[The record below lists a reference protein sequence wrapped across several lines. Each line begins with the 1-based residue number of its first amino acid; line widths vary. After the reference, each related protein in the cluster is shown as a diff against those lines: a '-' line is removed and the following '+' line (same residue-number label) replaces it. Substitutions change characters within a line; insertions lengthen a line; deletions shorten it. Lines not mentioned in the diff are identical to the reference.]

1 MFDEFKV
8 KLSTKFMRNIV
19 AKLLAKAIQKK
30 FGCKVKIQL
39 NELDVRVINGDTN
52 IKANVE
58 VKLDSQEFMKIMEAI
73 DMD

>member
-39 NELDVRVINGDTN
+39 NELDVQVINGETSV
-52 IKANVE
+52 KTNVE
-58 VKLDSQEFMKIMEAI
+58 LKMDSQEFMKIMGAI

>member
-1 MFDEFKV
+1 MFDELKV

>member
-19 AKLLAKAIQKK
+19 AKLLVKAIQKK

>member
-30 FGCKVKIQL
+30 FGCKVKLQL

>member
-1 MFDEFKV
+1 MFDELRV

-58 VKLDSQEFMKIMEAI
+58 VKLDSQEFMKIMESI
-73 DMD
+73 ELD

>member
-1 MFDEFKV
+1 MFDELRV